1 MRAMPLPSV
10 RPIIPTLCKEPF
22 DSPEWLFECKYDG
35 FRGLCYV
42 ERDRSRL
49 LSRNGNVFERFAG
62 LAAGIAETLDV
73 DEAVLDGEV
82 IAADA
87 TGRPQFYDLL
97 RGRRAPAYVAFDL
110 LWLDGAD
117 LRALPLSERRRLLQ
131 GILPAGSTTISE
143 TLSVEGRGRELFAL
157 MCANDLEGIVAK
169 QLGDPYGSKTE
180 WLKIKNPHYSQK
192 EGRAELFNPGRS
204 GQ

>member
-1 MRAMPLPSV
+1 
-10 RPIIPTLCKEPF
+10 
-22 DSPEWLFECKYDG
+22 
-35 FRGLCYV
+35 
-42 ERDRSRL
+42 
-49 LSRNGNVFERFAG
+49 GNVFERFAG

-131 GILPAGSTTISE
+131 GILPAGATTISE

-157 MCANDLEGIVAK
+157 MCVNDLEGIVAK
-169 QLGDPYGSKTE
+169 RLADPYEPKIG
-180 WLKIKNPHYSQK
+180 WLKIKNPAYTQGQ
-192 EGRAELFNPGRS
+192 GRAELFNR
-204 GQ
+204 